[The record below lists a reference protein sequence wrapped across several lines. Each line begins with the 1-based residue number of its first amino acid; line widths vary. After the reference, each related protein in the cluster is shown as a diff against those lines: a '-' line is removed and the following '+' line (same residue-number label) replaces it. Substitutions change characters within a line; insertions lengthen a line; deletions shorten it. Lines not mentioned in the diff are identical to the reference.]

1 MSDHHFKFTPIDR
14 LNNFNRYVKFDKFNK
29 IDKSDKFDKVDIL
42 ENLKDMLSF
51 TVLNKRN
58 YCIIGWDKNTGKYE
72 KIDHLCLYIRFYLFF
87 LANFEPLFHIFL
99 YPFLKRGL
107 PHLNQ

>member
-1 MSDHHFKFTPIDR
+1 MSDHYFKFTPIDR

-72 KIDHLCLYIRFYLFF
+72 KIAHLCLYIRFYLFF
-87 LANFEPLFHIFL
+87 F
-99 YPFLKRGL
+99 
-107 PHLNQ
+107 